1 MMKLDGWVDG
11 GQHDEFQVIS
21 YRDSMESIKGFA
33 GSDIRRTRDMPCAPE
48 FLVDAAPFVR
58 NYTLMVNAIRS

>member
-33 GSDIRRTRDMPCAPE
+33 GSDIRRTPDMPCA
-48 FLVDAAPFVR
+48 
-58 NYTLMVNAIRS
+58 RSSWSTRHHSCGTTP